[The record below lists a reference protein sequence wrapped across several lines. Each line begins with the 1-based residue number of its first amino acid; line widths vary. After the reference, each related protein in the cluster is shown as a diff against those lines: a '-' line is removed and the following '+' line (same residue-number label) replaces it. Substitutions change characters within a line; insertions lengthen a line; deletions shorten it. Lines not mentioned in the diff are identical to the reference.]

1 MATWQQGAN
10 SGGFLAG
17 IGSQNDNAPKASDA
31 NAALAFIRDNNDRE
45 RSGQNN
51 LGLQALQGIG
61 GTMQGLK
68 QYDQAQADLQFQN
81 DYAAALQS
89 GDRQKVRELMAKNPR
104 QIETI
109 QNGMKWVDD
118 DQRSTVGSLA
128 AGARLAASSPEL
140 MGAWLQGN
148 APELQRVGLDPDE
161 VAKTYQQNPQGFSE
175 FADHLGMAALG
186 PDKYFDVQDK
196 MVGRRLEGEKNQLTA
211 RGQDITARG
220 QDMDNARG
228 WAGINIQQQNADIRR
243 MELADKRFDRQ
254 IANETNAL
262 KLADLQDKRQQ
273 NQMAIEQG
281 KRDKIDNFSRAND
294 TLDQTLDTASRVLNS
309 PGFDK
314 YFGVSMTKLPGI
326 GTLPGTDAADTEA
339 LVNTLSSQ
347 GFLTSIQQM
356 KGMGALSDAEGKK
369 ISSAIASLDSK
380 QSDKSARAAVKTIIS
395 VTQAAKDRLQRHA
408 PDIAQ
413 TLQTLPAS
421 QPAVQQQAVQQQAPA
436 PAQQASGYS
445 SLWGD

>member
-1 MATWQQGAN
+1 MATWNQSIN
-10 SGGFLAG
+10 GGGMLAG
-17 IGSQNDNAPKASDA
+17 IGGNNVNAPQASDA
-31 NAALAFIRDNNDRE
+31 NAALSFIRQNNEAERAGENNIGLQGLNGLAGNLQLYKQAQQAERQKEFQKAYGNAFSAGDRNAMRSLAAQYPDQVE
-45 RSGQNN
+45 AVRSG
-51 LGLQALQGIG
+51 
-61 GTMQGLK
+61 
-68 QYDQAQADLQFQN
+68 
-81 DYAAALQS
+81 
-89 GDRQKVRELMAKNPR
+89 
-104 QIETI
+104 
-109 QNGMKWVDD
+109 MKFVDE
-118 DQRSTVGSLA
+118 DQRSTVGNLA
-128 AGARLAASSPEL
+128 TGARLAASSPEA
-140 MGAWLQGN
+140 MGSWLKNN
-148 APELQRVGLDPDE
+148 ATDLRRVGLDPVELSQTHQADP
-161 VAKTYQQNPQGFSE
+161 KGFAE
-175 FADHLGMAALG
+175 LADHLGMAALG
-186 PDKYFDVQDK
+186 PDQYFAAQDK
-196 MVGRRLEGEKNQLTA
+196 IVG
-211 RGQDITARG
+211 
-220 QDMDNARG
+220 
-228 WAGINIQQQNADIRR
+228 QQQNQQKIDETARSNLAGEAAQRVSNGIAQQNVNIRK
-243 MELADKRFDRQ
+243 MELEDKKYDRQ
-254 IANETNAL
+254 IARETNDL
-262 KLADLQDKRQQ
+262 KLADLKDKRQQ

-436 PAQQASGYS
+436 PAQQAGGYS